1 MAEIFGCSI
10 PLIHNERLQE
20 AGLNLR
26 DRYSNIR
33 DADLDSKVSRPQW
46 KFPNA
51 GSFVSYNTFYHS
63 KTIKYSWSAWYTVK

>member
-10 PLIHNERLQE
+10 PLIYHERLQE

-33 DADLDSKVSRPQW
+33 NADLDSKVSRRQS
-46 KFPNA
+46 KLPNA
-51 GSFVSYNTFYHS
+51 KSFVSYNTSY
-63 KTIKYSWSAWYTVK
+63 

>member
-10 PLIHNERLQE
+10 PLIYNERLQE

-33 DADLDSKVSRPQW
+33 NADLDWKVSRRQS
-46 KFPNA
+46 KLPNA
-51 GSFVSYNTFYHS
+51 ESFVSYNTFY
-63 KTIKYSWSAWYTVK
+63 

>member
-26 DRYSNIR
+26 DRYSNIK
-33 DADLDSKVSRPQW
+33 DADLD
-46 KFPNA
+46 
-51 GSFVSYNTFYHS
+51 
-63 KTIKYSWSAWYTVK
+63 

>member
-10 PLIHNERLQE
+10 PLIYHERLQE

-33 DADLDSKVSRPQW
+33 NADLDSKVSRRQS
-46 KFPNA
+46 KLPNA
-51 GSFVSYNTFYHS
+51 YLL
-63 KTIKYSWSAWYTVK
+63 

>member
-26 DRYSNIR
+26 DRYSNKR
-33 DADLDSKVSRPQW
+33 DADLDSKVSRPQ
-46 KFPNA
+46 
-51 GSFVSYNTFYHS
+51 
-63 KTIKYSWSAWYTVK
+63 